1 MQEHW
6 RRIAFYLVINILVS
20 ALTVWIVFSI
30 MLRRNVI
37 PASQIVDQANAASVQ
52 NGGEDGES
60 FIPLG
65 QFEINS
71 VTGAGDVEI
80 ERVLIRHVGT
90 EEVSLEGWKLEDDQ
104 GNTFEFPA
112 LTMFSGGA
120 VTVYTRSGNNTVVD
134 LFWGLDTPVFSE
146 GEQVLLLD
154 PDGNVQARY
163 TVP

>member
-1 MQEHW
+1 MQERW

-20 ALTVWIVFSI
+20 ALTTWIVFSI

-37 PASQIVDQANAASVQ
+37 PASQVVAQAESPSAQ
-52 NGGEDGES
+52 NGAEEEES
-60 FIPLG
+60 FTPLG
-65 QFEINS
+65 QLEINS
-71 VTGAGDVEI
+71 VIGAGDVEI

-90 EEVSLEGWKLEDDQ
+90 EEVSLEGWSLEDDQ

-120 VTVYTRSGNNTVVD
+120 VTVYTKSGNNTVVD
-134 LFWGLDTPVFSE
+134 LFWGLDTAVFSE